1 MIAELSIQHLVLAEE
16 VELQLDAGLVA
27 LTGETG
33 AGKSLIGQALDLVT
47 GGRAQSGMV
56 RRGEETARID
66 LALEFTGP
74 QREAIDAELAELG
87 LPATESGRVVVRR
100 ELKAAGG
107 TRAWVGGAAVSLRTL
122 TALWKHRLRRIDQG
136 ATTIFGSPA
145 GRLHLLDRA
154 LKDQRLLSQMA
165 DHANAWRLAKT
176 QLDELTEQ
184 LERQQ
189 DQRDLMRHWVDEL
202 SEFAPEEGEFDALIE
217 QRRHA
222 RETKSLRAA
231 LQRAET
237 IIGSDRGMLSGMNE
251 LRSIALQ
258 TQESEPLHELLSRA
272 DQAIDGYLRHLQLCT
287 ADLAM
292 IDEDAIQERL
302 FRWRDLARKHR
313 CQEAELCDYFER
325 LQLELAQLDAPET
338 ALASARSAAQAALST
353 ARRTAQKLSAAR
365 KRAAQAVLKRLGEF
379 LPELGFQ
386 GAELRFE
393 LTQRAEPSALGWDEL
408 QILLQANPGEGYTP
422 IQSGASGG
430 EKARILLA
438 LDCSLPRTDALNTV
452 FYDEVDAGMGGL
464 AAAAVARLLR
474 QQSQDVQVLVVTH
487 QASVAAAAHQ
497 HLRVHKHTTKGRT
510 HLQIDDLNGAERER
524 EVVRMTSGD
533 VAVDA
538 AQVVARALLD
548 EGGERATV

>member
-1 MIAELSIQHLVLAEE
+1 M
-16 VELQLDAGLVA
+16 
-27 LTGETG
+27 
-33 AGKSLIGQALDLVT
+33 
-47 GGRAQSGMV
+47 
-56 RRGEETARID
+56 
-66 LALEFTGP
+66 
-74 QREAIDAELAELG
+74 
-87 LPATESGRVVVRR
+87 
-100 ELKAAGG
+100 
-107 TRAWVGGAAVSLRTL
+107 
-122 TALWKHRLRRIDQG
+122 
-136 ATTIFGSPA
+136 
-145 GRLHLLDRA
+145 
-154 LKDQRLLSQMA
+154 
-165 DHANAWRLAKT
+165 
-176 QLDELTEQ
+176 
-184 LERQQ
+184 
-189 DQRDLMRHWVDEL
+189 
-202 SEFAPEEGEFDALIE
+202 
-217 QRRHA
+217 
-222 RETKSLRAA
+222 
-231 LQRAET
+231 
-237 IIGSDRGMLSGMNE
+237 
-251 LRSIALQ
+251 
-258 TQESEPLHELLSRA
+258 
-272 DQAIDGYLRHLQLCT
+272 
-287 ADLAM
+287 
-292 IDEDAIQERL
+292 
-302 FRWRDLARKHR
+302 ARKHR

-393 LTQRAEPSALGWDEL
+393 LMQRAEPSALGWDEL